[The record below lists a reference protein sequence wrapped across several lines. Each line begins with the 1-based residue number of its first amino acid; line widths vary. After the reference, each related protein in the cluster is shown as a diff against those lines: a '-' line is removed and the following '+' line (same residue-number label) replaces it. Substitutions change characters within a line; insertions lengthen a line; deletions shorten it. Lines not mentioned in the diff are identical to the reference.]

1 MMRRLGAIVRKEL
14 LQFLRDRVLVGL
26 IFYIYTA
33 DVLLCTYALSFDV
46 RDLTLA
52 VYDQDGTA
60 VSSALIE
67 RFTAT
72 EYFGKL
78 VPVRY
83 PHDLDRALDSGA
95 ADLALVVPPGFAHN
109 VGAGRAADVQ
119 LLLSGANS
127 NTANVARG
135 YARAILESF
144 AHDRLRAAGQ
154 ARGLALE
161 LPEIR
166 PQVRIWYNPALEF
179 RYFMVVSMIVVAA
192 LLVGVIST
200 AASFVREKET
210 GTVEQLV
217 VTPLR
222 RWEIAVAK
230 SLPPLAVG
238 MVALMPGLAI
248 AAWIGVPIGGSLS
261 LFFVASS
268 AALTVCLG
276 AGILIAT
283 FARNLQQA
291 LLIAFFVLF
300 PTMFLSG
307 TIVPVESMPAALQAL
322 SAASPIRYYLEIALG
337 TLLKG
342 VGWSVLWPQ
351 LAVLAAMGVALAGVS
366 LARLRRRLV
375 S

>member
-1 MMRRLGAIVRKEL
+1 MRRLGAIVRKEF
-14 LQFLRDRVLVGL
+14 LQLLRDRLLVGL

-33 DVLLCTYALSFDV
+33 DVLLCTFALSFDV
-46 RDLTLA
+46 RNLTLA
-52 VYDQDGTA
+52 VYDQDRTA
-60 VSSALIE
+60 VSRTLVE

-78 VPVRY
+78 IPVGS
-83 PHDLDRALDSGA
+83 PAGVDRTLDSGT
-95 ADLALVVPPGFAHN
+95 ADLALVVPPGFGRD
-109 VGAGRAADVQ
+109 VSAGRAAEVQ
-119 LLLSGANS
+119 LLVSGVNS
-127 NTANVARG
+127 NTANIARG
-135 YARAILESF
+135 YSTAILDGF
-144 AHDRLRAAGQ
+144 AHDRLRAAAQ
-154 ARGLALE
+154 ARGIALD

-166 PQVRIWYNPALEF
+166 SLARVWYNPALEF
-179 RYFMVVSMIVVAA
+179 RFFMVISMIVVAA

-222 RWEIAVAK
+222 RWEIMVAK
-230 SLPPLAVG
+230 SLPPLALG

-248 AAWIGVPIGGSLS
+248 AAWFGVPLSGSLS
-261 LFFVASS
+261 LFLVASA
-268 AALTVCLG
+268 AALVTCLG

-307 TIVPVESMPAALQAL
+307 TIVPVESMPATLQVL
-322 SAASPIRYYLEIALG
+322 SAASPIRYYLDIALG

-351 LAVLAAMGVALAGVS
+351 LAVLAAMGVGLSAVS
-366 LARLRRRLV
+366 LLRLRRRLV
-375 S
+375 Y

>member
-1 MMRRLGAIVRKEL
+1 MRRLQAIVRKEF
-14 LQFLRDRVLVGL
+14 LQLLRDRLLVGL

-46 RDLTLA
+46 RNLTLA
-52 VYDQDGTA
+52 VYDQDRTA
-60 VSSALIE
+60 VSLALVE
-67 RFTAT
+67 RFTST

-78 VPVRY
+78 VVARTPAEV
-83 PHDLDRALDSGA
+83 DRALDSGT
-95 ADLALVVPPGFAHN
+95 ADLALVVPPDFGRE
-109 VGAGRAADVQ
+109 VGAGRATQVQ
-119 LLLSGANS
+119 VLLSGVNS
-127 NTANVARG
+127 NTASVARA
-135 YARAILESF
+135 YAQAIVDGF
-144 AHDRLRAAGQ
+144 AHDRLRAQ
-154 ARGLALE
+154 AQAQGLRLE

-166 PQVRIWYNPALEF
+166 ALTRVWYNPALEF
-179 RYFMVVSMIVVAA
+179 RYFMVISMIVVAA

-222 RWEIAVAK
+222 RWEIALAK
-230 SLPPLAVG
+230 SLPPLALG

-248 AAWIGVPIGGSLS
+248 AAWVGVP
-261 LFFVASS
+261 
-268 AALTVCLG
+268 
-276 AGILIAT
+276 IAT

-300 PTMFLSG
+300 PVMFLSG
-307 TIVPVESMPAALQAL
+307 TIVPVESMPAAMQAL

-351 LAVLAAMGVALAGVS
+351 LAVLGAMGVGLYAVS
-366 LARLRRRLV
+366 LLRLRRRFV
-375 S
+375 Q

>member
-1 MMRRLGAIVRKEL
+1 MRRLGAIVRKEF
-14 LQFLRDRVLVGL
+14 LQFLRDRLLVAL

-33 DVLLCTYALSFDV
+33 DVLLCTFALSFDV
-46 RDLTLA
+46 RNLTLA
-52 VYDQDGTA
+52 VYDQDRSA
-60 VSSALIE
+60 VSRMLVE

-72 EYFGKL
+72 EYFGGL
-78 VPVRY
+78 VPVAS
-83 PHDLDRALDSGA
+83 PAAVDRTLDSGA
-95 ADLALVVPPGFAHN
+95 ADLALVLPPEFGRDVA
-109 VGAGRAADVQ
+109 AGRSPEVQ
-119 LLLSGANS
+119 LLVSGVNS

-135 YARAILESF
+135 YAAAILDGF
-144 AHDRLRAAGQ
+144 AHDRLRIAAQ
-154 ARGLALE
+154 ARGLTLE

-166 PQVRIWYNPALEF
+166 ALARVWYNPALEF

-222 RWEIAVAK
+222 RWEIALAK
-230 SLPPLAVG
+230 SLPPLAIG
-238 MVALMPGLAI
+238 MTALMPGLAI
-248 AAWIGVPIGGSLS
+248 AALFGVPLAGSLI
-261 LFFVASS
+261 LFFVASA
-268 AALTVCLG
+268 AALIACLG

-307 TIVPVESMPAALQAL
+307 TIVPVESMPPALQAL

-351 LAVLAAMGVALAGVS
+351 LGILAAMAVALAVVS
-366 LARLRRRLV
+366 LLRLRARMV

>member
-1 MMRRLGAIVRKEL
+1 MRRLGALVRKEF
-14 LQFLRDRVLVGL
+14 LQLLRDRLLVGL

-33 DVLLCTYALSFDV
+33 DVLLCTFALSFDV
-46 RDLTLA
+46 RNLALA
-52 VYDQDGTA
+52 VHDQDRTP
-60 VSSALIE
+60 VSRMLVE

-72 EYFGKL
+72 EYFGRL
-78 VPVRY
+78 IPLGSPEAV
-83 PHDLDRALDSGA
+83 DRSLDSGS
-95 ADLALVVPPGFAHN
+95 ADLALVIPPGFARDIE
-109 VGAGRAADVQ
+109 AGRPADVQ
-119 LLLSGANS
+119 LLLSGVNS

-135 YARAILESF
+135 YSSAILDRF
-144 AHDRLRAAGQ
+144 AHDRLRATAQ
-154 ARGLALE
+154 ARGLSLA
-161 LPEIR
+161 LPE
-166 PQVRIWYNPALEF
+166 VRALARVWYNPALEF
-179 RYFMVVSMIVVAA
+179 RFFMVISMIVVAA

-217 VTPLR
+217 VTPLS
-222 RWEIAVAK
+222 RWEIMVAK
-230 SLPPLAVG
+230 SLPPLALG

-248 AAWIGVPIGGSLS
+248 AAWFGVPLSGSLS
-261 LFFVASS
+261 LFLVGS
-268 AALTVCLG
+268 AAALITCLG

-307 TIVPVESMPAALQAL
+307 TIVPVESMPAAMQTL

-342 VGWSVLWPQ
+342 VGWKVLWPQ
-351 LAVLAAMGVALAGVS
+351 LVVLAAMGVGLAIVS
-366 LARLRRRLV
+366 LVRLRHRLV
-375 S
+375 Q

>member
-1 MMRRLGAIVRKEL
+1 MSRT
-14 LQFLRDRVLVGL
+14 LV
-26 IFYIYTA
+26 
-33 DVLLCTYALSFDV
+33 D
-46 RDLTLA
+46 
-52 VYDQDGTA
+52 
-60 VSSALIE
+60 

-72 EYFGKL
+72 DYFGKL
-78 VPVRY
+78 VPVESQR
-83 PHDLDRALDSGA
+83 DIDRALDSGRV
-95 ADLALVVPPGFAHN
+95 DLVLAVPPDFARD
-109 VGAGRAADVQ
+109 VGAGRAVEIQ

-135 YARAILESF
+135 YATAILADFS
-144 AHDRLRAAGQ
+144 HDRLRAAAQ

-166 PQVRIWYNPALEF
+166 PRARVWYNPALEF

-222 RWEIAVAK
+222 RWEIAAAK
-230 SLPPLAVG
+230 SLPPLSVG
-238 MVALMPGLAI
+238 MIALMPGLAI
-248 AAWIGVPIGGSLS
+248 AAWFGLPLAGSLS
-261 LFFVASS
+261 LFFVASV
-268 AALTVCLG
+268 AALVACLG

-307 TIVPVESMPAALQAL
+307 TIVPVESMPAALQTL
-322 SAASPIRYYLEIALG
+322 SLASPIRYYLDIALG

-342 VGWSVLWPQ
+342 VGWLELWPK
-351 LAVLAAMGVALAGVS
+351 LVPLVVIGVGLTILS
-366 LARLRRRLV
+366 LRRLRRRLAY
-375 S
+375 

>member
-1 MMRRLGAIVRKEL
+1 MRRLSAIVRKEF
-14 LQFLRDRVLVGL
+14 LQFLRDRLLVGL

-33 DVLLCTYALSFDV
+33 DVLLCTFALSFDV
-46 RDLTLA
+46 RNLTLA
-52 VYDQDGTA
+52 VYDQDRSE
-60 VSSALIE
+60 VSLALVE

-72 EYFGKL
+72 DYFGRL
-78 VPVRY
+78 VPVRA
-83 PHDLDRALDSGA
+83 PREIDRALDSGE
-95 ADLALVVPPGFAHN
+95 ADLALVVPPDFGRDVA
-109 VGAGRAADVQ
+109 AGRAAQAQV
-119 LLLSGANS
+119 LLAGTNS
-127 NTANVARG
+127 NTANVARA
-135 YARAILESF
+135 YAQAIVEGF
-144 AHDRLRAAGQ
+144 AHDRLRAR
-154 ARGLALE
+154 ARAQGLALQ

-166 PQVRIWYNPALEF
+166 PVARVWYNPALEF

-222 RWEIAVAK
+222 RWEIAAAK

-248 AAWIGVPIGGSLS
+248 AAWFGVPLSGSLS
-261 LFFVASS
+261 LFFAASAVALI
-268 AALTVCLG
+268 ACLG
-276 AGILIAT
+276 AGILIST

-291 LLIAFFVLF
+291 LLIAFFALF

-322 SAASPIRYYLEIALG
+322 AAASPIRYYLEIALG

-342 VGWSVLWPQ
+342 VGWPELWPQ
-351 LAVLAAMGVALAGVS
+351 LAVLGAMAVGLAAVS
-366 LARLRRRLV
+366 LARLRRRFV
-375 S
+375 Q

>member
-1 MMRRLGAIVRKEL
+1 MRRLQAIVRKEF
-14 LQFLRDRVLVGL
+14 LQLLRDRLLVGL

-46 RDLTLA
+46 RNLTLA
-52 VYDQDGTA
+52 VYDQDRTA
-60 VSSALIE
+60 VSLALVE
-67 RFTAT
+67 RFTST

-78 VPVRY
+78 VVARTPAEV
-83 PHDLDRALDSGA
+83 DRALDSGT
-95 ADLALVVPPGFAHN
+95 ADLALVVPPDFGRE
-109 VGAGRAADVQ
+109 VGAGRATQVQ
-119 LLLSGANS
+119 VLLSGVNS
-127 NTANVARG
+127 NTASVARA
-135 YARAILESF
+135 YAQAIVDGF
-144 AHDRLRAAGQ
+144 AHDRLRAQ
-154 ARGLALE
+154 AQAQGLRLE

-166 PQVRIWYNPALEF
+166 ALTRVWYNPALEF
-179 RYFMVVSMIVVAA
+179 RYFMVISMIVVAA

-222 RWEIAVAK
+222 RWEIALAK
-230 SLPPLAVG
+230 SLPPLALG

-248 AAWIGVPIGGSLS
+248 AAWVGVPLAGSLS
-261 LFFVASS
+261 LFFAAS
-268 AALTVCLG
+268 AAALIACLG
-276 AGILIAT
+276 GGILIAT

-300 PTMFLSG
+300 PVMFLSG
-307 TIVPVESMPAALQAL
+307 TIVPVESMPAAMQAL

-351 LAVLAAMGVALAGVS
+351 LAVLGAMGVGLYAVS
-366 LARLRRRLV
+366 LLRLRRRFV
-375 S
+375 Q

>member
-1 MMRRLGAIVRKEL
+1 MRRLQAIVRKEF
-14 LQFLRDRVLVGL
+14 LQLLRDRLLVGL

-46 RDLTLA
+46 RNLTLA
-52 VYDQDGTA
+52 VYDQDRTA
-60 VSSALIE
+60 VSLALVE
-67 RFTAT
+67 RFTST

-78 VPVRY
+78 VAVRT
-83 PHDLDRALDSGA
+83 PAEVDRTLDSGT
-95 ADLALVVPPGFAHN
+95 ADLALVVPPDFGRE
-109 VGAGRAADVQ
+109 VGAGRATQVQ
-119 LLLSGANS
+119 VLLSGVNS
-127 NTANVARG
+127 NTASVARA
-135 YARAILESF
+135 YAQAIVDGF
-144 AHDRLRAAGQ
+144 AHDRLRAQ
-154 ARGLALE
+154 AQAQGLRLE

-166 PQVRIWYNPALEF
+166 ALTRVWYNPALEF
-179 RYFMVVSMIVVAA
+179 RYFMVISMIVVAA

-222 RWEIAVAK
+222 RWEIALAK
-230 SLPPLAVG
+230 SLPPLALG

-248 AAWIGVPIGGSLS
+248 AAWVGVPLAGSLS
-261 LFFVASS
+261 LFLAAS
-268 AALTVCLG
+268 AAALIACLG
-276 AGILIAT
+276 GGILIAT

-300 PTMFLSG
+300 PVMFLSG
-307 TIVPVESMPAALQAL
+307 TIVPVESMPAAMQAL

-351 LAVLAAMGVALAGVS
+351 LAVLGAMGVGLYAVS
-366 LARLRRRLV
+366 LLRLRRRFV
-375 S
+375 Q

>member
-1 MMRRLGAIVRKEL
+1 MRRLGAIVRKEF
-14 LQFLRDRVLVGL
+14 LQFLRDRLLVGL

-46 RDLTLA
+46 RNLTLA
-52 VYDQDGTA
+52 VYDQDRTA
-60 VSSALIE
+60 VSRTLVE

-78 VPVRY
+78 VPVLS
-83 PHDLDRALDSGA
+83 PGEVDRALDTGE
-95 ADLALVVPPGFAHN
+95 ADLALIVPPGFARQ
-109 VGAGRAADVQ
+109 VGAGRPSEVQ
-119 LLLSGANS
+119 LLLSGVNS

-135 YARAILESF
+135 YATSILESF
-144 AHDRLRAAGQ
+144 AHDRLRETVR

-166 PQVRIWYNPALEF
+166 PQVRVWYNPALEF

-222 RWEIAVAK
+222 RWEIALAK

-248 AAWIGVPIGGSLS
+248 AALFGVPLEGSLS
-261 LFFVASS
+261 LFFAAS
-268 AALTVCLG
+268 AAALIACLG

-300 PTMFLSG
+300 PIMFLSG
-307 TIVPVESMPAALQAL
+307 TIVPIESMPAALQAL

-351 LAVLAAMGVALAGVS
+351 LGVLALMGLGLVS
-366 LARLRRRLV
+366 ASLLRLRRRLV

>member
-1 MMRRLGAIVRKEL
+1 MRRLQAIVRKEF
-14 LQFLRDRVLVGL
+14 LQLLRDRLLVGL

-46 RDLTLA
+46 RNLTLA
-52 VYDQDGTA
+52 VYDQDRTA
-60 VSSALIE
+60 VSLALVE
-67 RFTAT
+67 RFTST

-78 VPVRY
+78 VVARTPAEV
-83 PHDLDRALDSGA
+83 DRALDSGT
-95 ADLALVVPPGFAHN
+95 ADLALVVPPDFGRE
-109 VGAGRAADVQ
+109 VGAGRATQVQ
-119 LLLSGANS
+119 VLLSGVNS
-127 NTANVARG
+127 NTASVARA
-135 YARAILESF
+135 YAQAIVDGF
-144 AHDRLRAAGQ
+144 AHDRLRAQ
-154 ARGLALE
+154 AQAQGLRLE

-166 PQVRIWYNPALEF
+166 ALTRVWYNPALEF
-179 RYFMVVSMIVVAA
+179 RYFMVISMIVVAA

-222 RWEIAVAK
+222 RWEIALAK
-230 SLPPLAVG
+230 SLPPLALG

-248 AAWIGVPIGGSLS
+248 AAWVGVPLAGSLS
-261 LFFVASS
+261 LFLAAS
-268 AALTVCLG
+268 AAALIACLG
-276 AGILIAT
+276 GGILIAT

-300 PTMFLSG
+300 PVMFLSG
-307 TIVPVESMPAALQAL
+307 TIVPVESMPAAMQAL

-351 LAVLAAMGVALAGVS
+351 LAVLGAMGVGLYAVS
-366 LARLRRRLV
+366 LLRLRRRFV
-375 S
+375 Q

>member
-1 MMRRLGAIVRKEL
+1 MRRLGALVRKEF
-14 LQFLRDRVLVGL
+14 LQLLRDRLLVAL

-46 RDLTLA
+46 RNLTLA
-52 VYDQDGTA
+52 VYDQDRTA
-60 VSSALIE
+60 VSRTLVE

-78 VPVRY
+78 VPMASPQAV
-83 PHDLDRALDSGA
+83 DRALDSGA
-95 ADLALVVPPGFAHN
+95 ADLALVVPPDFGRD
-109 VGAGRAADVQ
+109 VGAGRPAEVQ
-119 LLLSGANS
+119 LLLSGVNS
-127 NTANVARG
+127 NTANIARG
-135 YARAILESF
+135 YSTAILEGF
-144 AHDRLRAAGQ
+144 AHDRLRAEAE
-154 ARGLALE
+154 ARGIALD

-166 PQVRIWYNPALEF
+166 PLARVWYNPALEF
-179 RYFMVVSMIVVAA
+179 RFFMVVSMIVVAA

-222 RWEIAVAK
+222 RWEIMVAK
-230 SLPPLAVG
+230 SLPPLALG

-248 AAWIGVPIGGSLS
+248 ATWFGVPLAGSLS
-261 LFFVASS
+261 LFFVASA
-268 AALTVCLG
+268 AALVTCLG

-283 FARNLQQA
+283 FAHNLQQA

-307 TIVPVESMPAALQAL
+307 TIVPVESMPGALRAL

-342 VGWSVLWPQ
+342 VGWSVLWRE
-351 LAVLAAMGVALAGVS
+351 LAVLAAMGAGLAALS
-366 LARLRRRLV
+366 LIRLRHRLV
-375 S
+375 T

>member
-1 MMRRLGAIVRKEL
+1 MRRLQAIVRKEF
-14 LQFLRDRVLVGL
+14 LQLLRDRLLVGL

-46 RDLTLA
+46 RNLTLA
-52 VYDQDGTA
+52 VYDQDRTA
-60 VSSALIE
+60 VSLALVE
-67 RFTAT
+67 RFTST

-78 VPVRY
+78 VVARTPAEV
-83 PHDLDRALDSGA
+83 DRALDSGT
-95 ADLALVVPPGFAHN
+95 ADLALVVPPDFGRE
-109 VGAGRAADVQ
+109 VGAGRATQVQ
-119 LLLSGANS
+119 VLLSGVNS
-127 NTANVARG
+127 NTASVARA
-135 YARAILESF
+135 YAQAIVDGF
-144 AHDRLRAAGQ
+144 AHDRLRAQ
-154 ARGLALE
+154 AQAQGLRLE

-166 PQVRIWYNPALEF
+166 ALTRVWYNPALEF
-179 RYFMVVSMIVVAA
+179 RYFMVISMIVVAA

-222 RWEIAVAK
+222 RWEIALAK
-230 SLPPLAVG
+230 SLPPLALG

-248 AAWIGVPIGGSLS
+248 AAWVGVPLTGSLS
-261 LFFVASS
+261 LFFAAS
-268 AALTVCLG
+268 AAALIACLG
-276 AGILIAT
+276 GGILIAT

-300 PTMFLSG
+300 PVMFLSG
-307 TIVPVESMPAALQAL
+307 TIVPVESMPAAMQAL

-351 LAVLAAMGVALAGVS
+351 LAVLGAMGVGLYAVS
-366 LARLRRRLV
+366 LLRLRRRFV
-375 S
+375 Q

>member
-1 MMRRLGAIVRKEL
+1 MRRLGAIIRKEF
-14 LQFLRDRVLVGL
+14 LQFLRDRLLVAL

-46 RDLTLA
+46 RNLTLA
-52 VYDQDGTA
+52 VYDQDRTA
-60 VSSALIE
+60 VSRTLIE

-72 EYFGKL
+72 EYFGRL
-78 VPVRY
+78 LPLASPGEV
-83 PHDLDRALDSGA
+83 DRALDSGT
-95 ADLALVVPPGFAHN
+95 ADLALVLPPDFGRD
-109 VGAGRAADVQ
+109 VGAGRAVEVQ
-119 LLLSGANS
+119 LLLSGVNS

-135 YARAILESF
+135 YAASILETF
-144 AHDRLRAAGQ
+144 AHDRLRMAAQ
-154 ARGLALE
+154 ARGLSLD

-166 PQVRIWYNPALEF
+166 PLARVWYNPALEF

-238 MVALMPGLAI
+238 MTALMPGLAI
-248 AAWIGVPIGGSLS
+248 AALFGVPLEGSLS
-261 LFFVASS
+261 LFFVASA
-268 AALTVCLG
+268 AALLVCLG

-283 FARNLQQA
+283 FVRNLQQA

-307 TIVPVESMPAALQAL
+307 TIVPIESMPAALQAL
-322 SAASPIRYYLEIALG
+322 SVASPIRYYLEIALG

-342 VGWSVLWPQ
+342 VGWSVLWSQ
-351 LAVLAAMGVALAGVS
+351 LAVLAAMGVVLAAVS
-366 LARLRRRLV
+366 LWRLRRRLV